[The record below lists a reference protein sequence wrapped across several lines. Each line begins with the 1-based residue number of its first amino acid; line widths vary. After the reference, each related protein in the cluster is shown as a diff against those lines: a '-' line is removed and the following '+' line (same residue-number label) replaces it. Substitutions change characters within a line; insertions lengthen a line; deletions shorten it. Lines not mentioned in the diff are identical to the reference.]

1 MGLLTFEE
9 GPVSKLDELKE
20 RLKEEIKRHEKRVEK
35 WKKECAETDS
45 LYSLY
50 NRPRDNRI
58 KAVEAEIAF
67 TERGIPYE
75 EAYQGVYLL
84 KGWMYY
90 APASGKWKA
99 KRGRYWKKSPAKIN
113 TFITNH
119 LHD

>member
-1 MGLLTFEE
+1 MGLLTFE
-9 GPVSKLDELKE
+9 GVPVSKLDELKE
-20 RLKEEIKRHEKRVEK
+20 RLKEEIKRHETRVEE
-35 WKKECAETDS
+35 WKKECAKSDS

-75 EAYQGVYLL
+75 EHSPGLYLL
-84 KGWMYY
+84 RGWMYY

-99 KRGRYWKKSPAKIN
+99 KRGLYWKKSPAKIN

>member
-1 MGLLTFEE
+1 M
-9 GPVSKLDELKE
+9 SKLDELKE
-20 RLKEEIKRHEKRVEK
+20 KLKEEIKRYEIKLEA
-35 WKKECAETDS
+35 WKKECAESDS
-45 LYSLY
+45 LYIFY
-50 NRPRDNRI
+50 NGPRDNRI

-75 EAYQGVYLL
+75 EHSPGIYLL

-99 KRGRYWKKSPAKIN
+99 KRGRHWKKSPAKIN

-119 LHD
+119 LDH